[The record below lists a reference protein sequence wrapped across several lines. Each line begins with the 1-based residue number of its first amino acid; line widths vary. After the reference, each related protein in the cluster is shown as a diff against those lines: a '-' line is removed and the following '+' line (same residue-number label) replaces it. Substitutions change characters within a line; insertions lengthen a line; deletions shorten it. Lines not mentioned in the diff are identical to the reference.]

1 VPPRRSRL
9 IARVAVERDG
19 WLLCARHRGDPGFWC
34 LPGGKV
40 DPGETVAQA
49 AVRELREEAGVT
61 VALDGAILLQDRRDD
76 LFEVIFRGL
85 LEAGEPARVPGAEA
99 GLEAIAWHPSLAL
112 PADFLPRT
120 FVSLLTAA
128 GSVAAMPATRVV
140 EFDA

>member
-1 VPPRRSRL
+1 VANRKSRL

-19 WLLCARHRGDPGFWC
+19 LLLCARHRGEPGFWC

-40 DPGETVAQA
+40 EPGETVADA

-61 VALDGAILLQDRRDD
+61 VVLDGAVLLQDRPDEV
-76 LFEVIFRGL
+76 FEVVFRGL

-99 GLEAIAWHPSLAL
+99 GLEAIAWQPLRAL
-112 PADFLPRT
+112 PADFLPRA

-128 GSVAAMPATRVV
+128 GSVAALPAAAAVR
-140 EFDA
+140 FDA